1 MDIAVTGST
10 GLIGTAL
17 VERLRADG
25 HRVLRL
31 VRPGGSSSGP
41 DGDTAEWDPT
51 SGTIDAGALEGL
63 DGIVHLAGAGIAD
76 SRWTDQQKDRILSS
90 RRLGTTLLATTLAGL
105 DRPPAVLLSGSA
117 IGWYGD
123 TGDRAT
129 DETGGAGDDF
139 PARVCQV
146 WEGCT
151 AAAADAGIPVA
162 HLRTGIVL
170 DDSGGALAKQLP
182 FFRFGLGGRSGS
194 GRQFQSWITLRDEVG
209 AIVFLLERAVAAR
222 TGEGSADEGGTGE
235 GSAITGPVNLV
246 APEPVR
252 NAEFATT
259 LGRVLHRPTFII
271 PMAGPRL
278 LYGRELADS
287 LLLTSQRIVS
297 GVLAREG
304 YEFQDP
310 VLEPALRTILGR

>member
-17 VERLRADG
+17 VEQLRSGG
-25 HRVLRL
+25 HHVVRL
-31 VRPGGSSSGP
+31 VRPGGGSTGP
-41 DGDTAEWDPT
+41 DDDTAEWDPVT
-51 SGTIDAGALEGL
+51 GTIDLGALEGL
-63 DGIVHLAGAGIAD
+63 DGVVHLAGAGIAD
-76 SRWTDQQKDRILSS
+76 SRWTAAQKDLILSS
-90 RRLGTTLLATTLAGL
+90 RRLGTTLLSTTLAATA
-105 DRPPAVLLSGSA
+105 RPPAVLLSGSA
-117 IGWYGD
+117 IGYYGD
-123 TGDRAT
+123 TGDTAT

-151 AAAADAGIPVA
+151 AAASDAGIPVA

-170 DDSGGALAKQLP
+170 DAHGGALAKQLP

-209 AIVFLLERAVAAR
+209 AIVFLLERAAGAR
-222 TGEGSADEGGTGE
+222 GGEGD
-235 GSAITGPVNLV
+235 AITGPVNLV

-252 NAEFATT
+252 NAEFAST
-259 LGRVLHRPTFII
+259 LGRVLHRPTTII
-271 PMAGPRL
+271 PMIGPRA

-287 LLLTSQRIVS
+287 LLLTSQRIVP
-297 GVLAREG
+297 GVLAAAG
-304 YEFQDP
+304 YEFEDP
-310 VLEPALRTILGR
+310 VLEPALRGILDA

>member
-1 MDIAVTGST
+1 MDIAITGST

-17 VERLRADG
+17 VERLRAEG

-31 VRPGGSSSGP
+31 MRPGGGSSGP
-41 DGDTAEWDPT
+41 DDDTAEWDPA

-209 AIVFLLERAVAAR
+209 AIVFLLERAVGAR
-222 TGEGSADEGGTGE
+222 TGDGT
-235 GSAITGPVNLV
+235 AITGPVNLV

-252 NAEFATT
+252 NAEFAAT

-297 GVLAREG
+297 AVLAREG